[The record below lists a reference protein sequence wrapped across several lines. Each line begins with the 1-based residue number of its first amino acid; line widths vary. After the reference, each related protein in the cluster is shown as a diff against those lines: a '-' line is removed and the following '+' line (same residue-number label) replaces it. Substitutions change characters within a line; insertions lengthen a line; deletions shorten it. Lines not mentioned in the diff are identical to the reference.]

1 MNNDNFTDKQVNFE
15 LMLENSYE
23 FHNRTINIIEAK
35 EFLRSDM
42 ANDCAY
48 FKKNPQ
54 ELKEV
59 VDSHNDYAVEN
70 YDAPKPKYAGDD
82 VVLINISKMVLNGNR
97 LELPKEEQ
105 FSNYALVKKTL
116 LTAGFSYK
124 KNGFESDKAEDL
136 LNRILT
142 GEKVNDKKKFQF
154 FATCKPQVKAVQEKA
169 CVEDHH
175 CVLEPSAGHGDLVEG
190 LKKENVQCF
199 ELFEDNVKIL
209 QDKGYQVTSGDF
221 LEILAQP
228 VYDRILAN
236 PPFTKNQDIKH
247 IKHMYEFLNASGR
260 LVSIASKSWQTGQ
273 QKLQKEFRDWLE
285 EVGGEVEEVEAGAF
299 KESGTNIATV
309 IITIDK

>member
-1 MNNDNFTDKQVNFE
+1 MNYDNFTNKQINFE
-15 LMLENSYE
+15 LMLENDQK

-35 EFLRSDM
+35 EFLKSNM
-42 ANDCAY
+42 PEDCLY
-48 FKKNPQ
+48 FKNNPE
-54 ELKEV
+54 ELKQI
-59 VDSHNDYAVEN
+59 VDRHNDYAVEN
-70 YDAPKPKYAGDD
+70 YGALKPRYAGDD
-82 VVLINISKMVLNGNR
+82 VILINISKMLVNGSR

-105 FSNYALVKKTL
+105 FTNYAGVKKAL

-124 KNGFESDKAEDL
+124 KNGFESDKAEEL
-136 LNRILT
+136 LERILS

-154 FATCKPQVKAVQEKA
+154 FATCKPQVKTVQEKA
-169 CVEDHH
+169 CVESHH

-190 LKKENVQCF
+190 LNKANVQCF

-221 LEILAQP
+221 LEIPSQP

-247 IKHMYEFLNASGR
+247 IKHMYEFLKSGGR

-285 EVGGEVEEVEAGAF
+285 EVGAEVEEVEAGAF
-299 KESGTNIATV
+299 KESGTNVATV
-309 IITIDK
+309 IITINK

>member
-1 MNNDNFTDKQVNFE
+1 MSYEELTNKQVNLE
-15 LMLENSYE
+15 LMLENDRV
-23 FHNRTINIIEAK
+23 FHNRTINIIEAQD
-35 EFLRSDM
+35 FLKSDM
-42 ANDCAY
+42 PEDCKH
-48 FKKNPQ
+48 FRENKE
-54 ELKEV
+54 ELKVIVER
-59 VDSHNDYAVEN
+59 HNDYAVRN
-70 YDAPKPKYAGDD
+70 YGAKKPRYSGDD
-82 VVLINISKMVLNGNR
+82 VVLINISKMTVSGNR
-97 LELPKEEQ
+97 LELPQSEQ
-105 FSNYALVKKTL
+105 FTNYTAVKKTL

-124 KNGFESDKAEDL
+124 KNGFESDKLEDL
-136 LNRILT
+136 LDRLLS
-142 GEKVNDKKKFQF
+142 GESVNDKKKFQF

-175 CVLEPSAGHGDLVEG
+175 YILEPSAGHGDLVEG

-221 LEILAQP
+221 LEIPSQP

-247 IKHMYEFLNASGR
+247 IKHMYEFLNVSGR

-299 KESGTNIATV
+299 KESGTNVATV

>member
-1 MNNDNFTDKQVNFE
+1 MIIKELTNKQINLE
-15 LMLENSYE
+15 LMLENDKE
-23 FHNRTINIIEAK
+23 LHDKTVNALEVK
-35 EFLRSDM
+35 EFVRKEMPDDS
-42 ANDCAY
+42 AY
-48 FKKNPQ
+48 FKKNAN

-59 VDSHNDYAVEN
+59 IDRHNDHAVEHFG
-70 YDAPKPKYAGDD
+70 AIMPKYSGEDS
-82 VVLINISKMVLNGNR
+82 VLINISKMKLSGNR

-105 FSNYALVKKTL
+105 FSNYSVVRKTL

-124 KNGFESDKAEDL
+124 KNGFESDKAEEL
-136 LNRILT
+136 LNRVLL

-154 FATCKPQVKAVQEKA
+154 FATCKPQVKIVQEKA

-175 CVLEPSAGHGDLVEG
+175 FILEPSAGHGDLVEG

-209 QDKGYQVTSGDF
+209 QDKGFQVTTGDF
-221 LEILAQP
+221 LEIPAQP

-247 IKHMYEFLNASGR
+247 IRHMYDFLNPSGR

-273 QKLQKEFRDWLE
+273 QKLQKEFRAWLE
-285 EVGGEVEEVEAGAF
+285 EVGAEIEEVEAGAF
-299 KESGTNIATV
+299 KESGTNVATV